1 MPNYDYYELFGDT
14 QAGIMGALE
23 TAVTEAHAWSFL
35 RHWEPEWE
43 MVPLPSIEQRLPN
56 RDAYDE
62 DVYNECVDIIWTI
75 ARIGWH
81 EFRESYIEENP
92 PCTCRRRAG
101 KLAGYCWPRND
112 DEDIQPMCEEIR
124 DYRRLFQDNE
134 RVTRLNHLDNVI
146 TEQGDWEYWAIED
159 IDNWRPRAN
168 TYGIEGITQ
177 EDIQIM
183 SGIAAQGWDEFVRLR
198 DAHIHRIRAQMP
210 EVD

>member
-35 RHWEPEWE
+35 RHWEPEWD

-62 DVYNECVDIIWTI
+62 DVYNECMDIIWTI
-75 ARIGWH
+75 ARIGWE
-81 EFRESYIEENP
+81 EFRDSYIDENP
-92 PCTCRRRAG
+92 PCTCRRRVG

-146 TEQGDWEYWAIED
+146 TEQGDWEYWATED

-183 SGIAAQGWDEFVRLR
+183 SGVAIQGWDEFIRLR
-198 DAHIHRIRAQMP
+198 DEHIHRTRAQMP